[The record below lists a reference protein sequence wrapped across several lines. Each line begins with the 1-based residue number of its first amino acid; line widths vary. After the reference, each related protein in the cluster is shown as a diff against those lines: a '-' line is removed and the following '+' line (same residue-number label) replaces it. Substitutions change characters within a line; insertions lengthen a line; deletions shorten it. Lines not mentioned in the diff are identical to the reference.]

1 MESWLDGEE
10 VAARLA
16 DVLLAHQESLG
27 VPIDPTAMDRLLNNP
42 LNDRVQLRQAEVD
55 FSDPENPRLKDP
67 YKDDDDDD
75 DADDEKIDDDDDD
88 KDDDDGDF
96 GAASTVDCG
105 YDAKAVEGVG
115 VDYDAKTVEDYEAV
129 STTVVDYDAKEAEEA
144 EEIETFAKEMG
155 TFAYELEEVLKETE
169 EVLKETELELLKDAK
184 QNEVELEAK
193 KEAKRRRRDEEPCT
207 QGGHDEWLSILNM

>member
-67 YKDDDDDD
+67 YKDDDDD
-75 DADDEKIDDDDDD
+75 ADDEKIDDDDD

-105 YDAKAVEGVG
+105 YDAKAVEDVG

-155 TFAYELEEVLKETE
+155 TFAYELEEVLKDTE
-169 EVLKETELELLKDAK
+169 EVLKDAK

>member
-55 FSDPENPRLKDP
+55 FSDPENPRLVDP

-75 DADDEKIDDDDDD
+75 DADDEKIDDDDD

-105 YDAKAVEGVG
+105 YDAKAVEDVG

-129 STTVVDYDAKEAEEA
+129 STTVVDYDAKEVEEA
-144 EEIETFAKEMG
+144 EEIETFAKEME
-155 TFAYELEEVLKETE
+155 TFAYELEEVVKETE
-169 EVLKETELELLKDAK
+169 EVLKDAK
-184 QNEVELEAK
+184 QNEVKLEAK